1 MAPPEVQLTGPA
13 AALLAFNTRTTT
25 LAVRCPD
32 REYGCEHLNLP
43 ILRLN
48 CDLLRFTTDFS
59 PKRGRDKRTRARL
72 TSDLFDLS
80 QLRDVLKVTKSNL
93 KPRGRGPGKKAS

>member
-48 CDLLRFTTDFS
+48 CDSQQISLPNVVEGFDFWSGNDRS
-59 PKRGRDKRTRARL
+59 PSLWFVA
-72 TSDLFDLS
+72 FHLS
-80 QLRDVLKVTKSNL
+80 PHLSGYIIHIPSV
-93 KPRGRGPGKKAS
+93 PG